1 MTAVQSIFP
10 GQETIYALT
19 QGKLFLSPIDP
30 VTKLSTD
37 KARFVGNVPEDGFT
51 LTPTVQK
58 IEHMESMTGKNRK
71 DKVLET
77 GQSLQVSVRLENVD
91 VDNLALAIFG
101 SSTTIAAGSVTAET
115 HTAHKEFSFFL
126 NRVNVTAFT
135 SLTFGTTPTPG
146 VLGTDYNVNLKTGEV
161 YIPSTSSIPDATV
174 VTCAYTAGSIKR
186 ISGYTAT
193 NTELWLR
200 YNGLNM
206 AEDLKPIVAEVFKV
220 RFNPASVLDFIK
232 NNFPG
237 MVLELTGE
245 ALYEPLLE
253 TVAGYEG
260 GIYRVQLT

>member
-10 GQETIYALT
+10 GQTTTYALT
-19 QGKLFLSPIDP
+19 QGKLFFSSIDP
-30 VTKLSTD
+30 VTKLPTD
-37 KARFVGNVPEDGFT
+37 KARFLGNVPEDGFT

-58 IEHMESMTGKNRK
+58 TEHMESMTGKNRK

-77 GQSLQVSVRLENVD
+77 GQSLQVSVRLESIN
-91 VDNLALAIFG
+91 VDNLALAIYG
-101 SSTTIAAGSVTAET
+101 TTANIAAGSVTGET
-115 HTAHKEFSFFL
+115 HTAHKGYSFFL
-126 NRVNVTAFT
+126 TRINATAFT
-135 SLTFGTTPTPG
+135 SLSFGGTPA
-146 VLGTDYNVNLKTGEV
+146 VLGTDYSVNLKAGEV
-161 YIPSTSSIPDATV
+161 YIPSTSSIPDATEV
-174 VTCAYTAGSIKR
+174 VCAYTAGASKR
-186 ISGYTAT
+186 INGYAAI

-206 AEDLKPIVAEVFKV
+206 ADDLKPIVAEVFKV

-237 MVLELTGE
+237 MVLELAGE

-260 GIYRVQLT
+260 GIYRVQVA

>member
-1 MTAVQSIFP
+1 MTATQQIFP
-10 GQETIYALT
+10 GQQTTYALT

-30 VTKLSTD
+30 VTKLATD

-51 LTPTVQK
+51 LTPTTQK
-58 IEHMESMTGKNRK
+58 AEHMESMTGKNRK

-77 GQSLQVSVRLENVD
+77 GQSLQVSVRLENINI
-91 VDNLALAIFG
+91 DNLALAIFG
-101 SSTTIAAGSVTAET
+101 TSATIAAGSVTGET
-115 HTAHKEFSFFL
+115 HTAHKGYSFFL
-126 NRVNVTAFT
+126 NRINAPAFT
-135 SLTFGTTPTPG
+135 SLSFGSTPTPG
-146 VLGTDYNVNLKTGEV
+146 VLGTDYSVNLKASEV
-161 YIPSTSSIPDATV
+161 YIPSTSAIPDATE
-174 VTCAYTAGSIKR
+174 VTCAYTAGAMKR
-186 ISGYTAT
+186 INGYAAT

-206 AEDLKPIVAEVFKV
+206 ADDLKPIIAEVFKV

-237 MVLELTGE
+237 MVLELAGE

-260 GIYRVQLT
+260 GIYRVQLA

>member
-1 MTAVQSIFP
+1 MTAIQSIFP
-10 GQETIYALT
+10 GQETTYALT
-19 QGKLFLSPIDP
+19 QGKLFLSSIDP
-30 VTKLSTD
+30 VTKRSTD

-58 IEHMESMTGKNRK
+58 VEHMESMTGKNRK

-77 GQSLQVSVRLENVD
+77 GQSLQISVRLEDVN
-91 VDNLALAIFG
+91 VDNLALAMFG
-101 SSTTIAAGSVTAET
+101 SSATIAAGSVTGET
-115 HTAHKEFSFFL
+115 HTAHKGYSFFL
-126 NRVNVTAFT
+126 NRVNATAFT
-135 SLTFGTTPTPG
+135 SLSSEGTSA

-161 YIPSTSSIPDATV
+161 YIPSTSSIPDATE
-174 VTCAYTAGSIKR
+174 VTCAYTAGASKR
-186 ISGYTAT
+186 INGYAAT

-206 AEDLKPIVAEVFKV
+206 ADDLTPIVAEVFRV

-237 MVLELTGE
+237 MVLELAGE

-260 GIYRVQLT
+260 GIYRVQLA